1 MLSGWAW
8 DWVLISLQ
16 LQHVGYCHDMEQ
28 KFQVQPWK
36 QTNKHKKMVLSYL
49 HFRYL
54 KKVCLVQPLSS
65 FVFVPIYRVWHI
77 LVSISSQNI
86 KGCKLEN
93 HAFKGSIFS
102 GAYDGFRHFR
112 ETLLRCFFL
121 MKPGMH
127 RDAKLFTNHFWC
139 FGIQTSTASISIESR
154 SKSEWNSRWEN
165 LGHLRPAF
173 HVEFLSQGMYMD
185 VSAGKT

>member
-1 MLSGWAW
+1 
-8 DWVLISLQ
+8 
-16 LQHVGYCHDMEQ
+16 MER

-36 QTNKHKKMVLSYL
+36 QTNTKNGTFIPPFEVPKKKFVGFNRWALS
-49 HFRYL
+49 
-54 KKVCLVQPLSS
+54 C
-65 FVFVPIYRVWHI
+65 FVPIYRVWHI

-86 KGCKLEN
+86 KGCTLEN

-102 GAYDGFRHFR
+102 GAYDGFRDFR

-121 MKPGMH
+121 MKLGMH

-154 SKSEWNSRWEN
+154 SKSGWNSRWEN

>member
-1 MLSGWAW
+1 
-8 DWVLISLQ
+8 
-16 LQHVGYCHDMEQ
+16 MEQ

-139 FGIQTSTASISIESR
+139 FGIQTSTASISIDSR